1 MKSIVRSS
9 LIAALLVPGLP
20 AIARAQMFDP
30 IRFTTTFSFQAGQR
44 LMPPGTYL
52 LEPLE
57 SANAGNL
64 FTLENRATRQ
74 VTFMIGDGLG
84 ASPDPKAVS
93 AEVIFA
99 FDHAAGHYVLCQV
112 WDTSEQ
118 SGLQIHGTYDLSKAA
133 KAAEANAPAP
143 QHDELILPADPAIR

>member
-1 MKSIVRSS
+1 MKSIVRSC

-20 AIARAQMFDP
+20 AIASAQMFEP

-44 LMPPGTYL
+44 LMPAGTYL
-52 LEPLE
+52 LEPIG

-64 FTLENRATRQ
+64 FTLENRTSRQ

-84 ASPDPKAVS
+84 ASPDPKAT
-93 AEVIFA
+93 ADEVVFA

-112 WDTSEQ
+112 WDSSEQ
-118 SGLQIHGTYDLSKAA
+118 SGVEVHGTYDLIKAA
-133 KAAEANAPAP
+133 RAAEANAPAP
-143 QHDELILPADPAIR
+143 QHDEVIVPANVVR